1 MSVQNFISA
10 AKIFADVML
19 QISHTALEADVRLK
33 SIINESVGTVIC
45 LFTVIMFIYGGI
57 DGVNP

>member
-1 MSVQNFISA
+1 
-10 AKIFADVML
+10 L

-33 SIINESVGTVIC
+33 SIINESVGTVI
-45 LFTVIMFIYGGI
+45 MFIYGGI